1 MIVVVAMVIVLVA
14 RMAGARRLRQAL
26 GFGREAGDCIDA
38 GGRAELHVAR
48 RIDGRLSGY
57 PPAIAL
63 LIHT

>member
-1 MIVVVAMVIVLVA
+1 MVALVIVLVV
-14 RMAGARRLRQAL
+14 RLAGAGRLRQTL
-26 GFGREAGDCIDA
+26 RFGREAGDCIDA